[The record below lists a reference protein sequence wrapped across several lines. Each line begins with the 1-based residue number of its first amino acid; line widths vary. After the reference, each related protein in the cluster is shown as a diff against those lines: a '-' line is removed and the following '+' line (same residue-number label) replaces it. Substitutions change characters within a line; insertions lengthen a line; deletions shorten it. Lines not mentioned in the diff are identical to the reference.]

1 MAVAFRGADVPVD
14 DVCATLDGETRW
26 KHEHLGESFFSAR
39 QEGCGNLWIETV
51 FLDLDVERF
60 LQLVKTYM

>member
-26 KHEHLGESFFSAR
+26 KHEHLGKS
-39 QEGCGNLWIETV
+39 LWQAE
-51 FLDLDVERF
+51 L
-60 LQLVKTYM
+60 

>member
-26 KHEHLGESFFSAR
+26 KHEHLGESVFQHGRNCEAP
-39 QEGCGNLWIETV
+39 WIETV
-51 FLDLDVERF
+51 FLDVERN
-60 LQLVKTYM
+60 LCNW

>member
-26 KHEHLGESFFSAR
+26 KHEHLGERVFSTAGIVGICGLKLFF
-39 QEGCGNLWIETV
+39 
-51 FLDLDVERF
+51 
-60 LQLVKTYM
+60 